1 MLGGAESM
9 YAQSSPIPGNE
20 HLDLHSPGQPINH
33 TDTNGLSRGST
44 LQARPERPDAPFVQ
58 FTLHMR
64 PQLES
69 DHYPQ
74 EQIVPRIQAEW
85 DGLSS
90 DNRKLWDDRY
100 QDQMVEYT
108 AAMDRYKKA
117 SRREASS
124 SAFANS

>member
-1 MLGGAESM
+1 MQSPSQSM
-9 YAQSSPIPGNE
+9 THA
-20 HLDLHSPGQPINH
+20 
-33 TDTNGLSRGST
+33 DTNGISRG
-44 LQARPERPDAPFVQ
+44 LPPQARPERPEAPFVQ
-58 FTLHMR
+58 FTQHMR
-64 PQLES
+64 PQLEA
-69 DHYPQ
+69 DNYPPP
-74 EQIVPRIQAEW
+74 QIPARIQAEW

-90 DNRKLWDDRY
+90 ENRKLWDDRY